1 MSYIVTYEKKKTEM
15 QNVFWSAPAAS
26 YNREVISPLGYKLP
40 RILAPSDV
48 SSLGYKPPRI

>member
-1 MSYIVTYEKKKTEM
+1 MSYIVTYKKKKTEM